1 MDKIHRT
8 SRILTIVGVVSALNA
23 FLAGCIQA
31 EKSYHTEHFT
41 NTHWIT
47 IISLFAGIASS
58 LCPSFTFLS
67 TLSILAII
75 VDIFALAICSA
86 AVIADF
92 FNVIAI
98 CKDFSSLTK
107 NVFVTRIQVQL
118 FSVTSLPWPD
128 YVYGLL
134 SYSTVDMVLSA
145 VSVALIL
152 LILSSCHRCFLDVQM
167 ERHSIPL
174 SIIGCAL
181 IVTSVL
187 KFFSWIA
194 ELYFLR
200 SIGNVIR
207 YTFIHYTT
215 DEPLWIML
223 NVALGIFST
232 DLFIL
237 QVINSQNVKIEVFLD
252 KLKNYFLMIFGIL
265 CILRVP
271 TNSPTRIITF
281 CLSSISIY
289 PTVTYLWIDYRWF
302 SNAVISGTAFAKW
315 IPDWLSVLSLSTGI
329 THVLLLIILTLTLIN
344 SCGQLLHVNFSS
356 QFRTFLFISGMIA
369 GTISV
374 ALFAFDII
382 STRLEA
388 FYKIFHGNEQKAPFL
403 TTLVTAFLFF
413 ASAREVNFFVIPAL
427 LTTLLFCIQSTTFL
441 LISYLYL
448 SWNGYYADEVCE
460 IFYRGSAWC
469 TNYLTISGAISHFM
483 EALLYFFVLVASCAL
498 AYIIW
503 RVVQI
508 NPRRGSYNIGGKSMV
523 AVKFEKLIEKIGF
536 ALLIA
541 GAVVL
546 IATVYE
552 FIWNSSRH
560 PLIVL
565 LTSLY
570 HVSLTVT
577 LLIFPLYQIVVS
589 RDLYANLLHCT
600 CLLMINTQEIQTEND
615 FKISNN
621 VRFIVGEATSW
632 SWRIHNTAEV
642 FALGAHF
649 ATIIWC
655 LRILDIVN
663 NTRISH
669 TPQPFVE
676 FRNPLST
683 DEMTVQHY
691 TYSFQD
697 V

>member
-58 LCPSFTFLS
+58 LCPSFTVLS
-67 TLSILAII
+67 TSSIFVII

-107 NVFVTRIQVQL
+107 NVFVTRIQ
-118 FSVTSLPWPD
+118 
-128 YVYGLL
+128 VYGLL

-181 IVTSVL
+181 IVTSML

-223 NVALGIFST
+223 NVALGI
-232 DLFIL
+232 
-237 QVINSQNVKIEVFLD
+237 
-252 KLKNYFLMIFGIL
+252 
-265 CILRVP
+265 
-271 TNSPTRIITF
+271 
-281 CLSSISIY
+281 
-289 PTVTYLWIDYRWF
+289 
-302 SNAVISGTAFAKW
+302 
-315 IPDWLSVLSLSTGI
+315 
-329 THVLLLIILTLTLIN
+329 
-344 SCGQLLHVNFSS
+344 
-356 QFRTFLFISGMIA
+356 IA
-369 GTISV
+369 GTISIT
-374 ALFAFDII
+374 LFAFDII

-427 LTTLLFCIQSTTFL
+427 LTILLFCIQSTTFL

-469 TNYLTISGAISHFM
+469 TNYLTISGAISHFV
-483 EALLYFFVLVASCAL
+483 EAILYFCVLVASCAL
-498 AYIIW
+498 AFIIW

-508 NPRRGSYNIGGKSMV
+508 NPRRGSYNIGGKSTV
-523 AVKFEKLIEKIGF
+523 AIKLEKLIEKIGF

-541 GAVVL
+541 GVVVF
-546 IATVYE
+546 IATMYE

-570 HVSLTVT
+570 HMSLTVT
-577 LLIFPLYQIVVS
+577 LLIFPLYQIIVS
-589 RDLYANLLHCT
+589 QDLYANLLHCT
-600 CLLMINTQEIQTEND
+600 CLLMINTI
-615 FKISNN
+615 
-621 VRFIVGEATSW
+621 RFADILTQLDYRNIGEAISW

-663 NTRISH
+663 NSRISH

-697 V
+697 M

>member
-1 MDKIHRT
+1 MEKIYRN
-8 SRILTIVGVVSALNA
+8 SRILIIIGIVNVVNA

-58 LCPSFTFLS
+58 ICPSFNH
-67 TLSILAII
+67 LSIPFIFAII
-75 VDIFALAICSA
+75 VDIFALAISFA
-86 AVIADF
+86 TIIADF

-98 CKDFSSLTK
+98 WKDFGTLTRNAFITK
-107 NVFVTRIQVQL
+107 LQ
-118 FSVTSLPWPD
+118 
-128 YVYGLL
+128 VYGLL
-134 SYSTVDMVLSA
+134 SYSTVDMILSA
-145 VSVALIL
+145 VSVALLL
-152 LILSSCHRCFLDVQM
+152 LILSSCYRNFLDIQM
-167 ERHSIPL
+167 ERHSIQF
-174 SIIGCAL
+174 SIIGCTL
-181 IVTSVL
+181 IATSML
-187 KFFSWIA
+187 KFFSWLA

-223 NVALGIFST
+223 NIAL
-232 DLFIL
+232 
-237 QVINSQNVKIEVFLD
+237 
-252 KLKNYFLMIFGIL
+252 GIL
-265 CILRVP
+265 CILRIP
-271 TNSPTRIITF
+271 PNSPTKLIIF

-302 SNAVISGTAFAKW
+302 SNAVISGTTFAKW
-315 IPDWLSVLSLSTGI
+315 TPDWLSVLSLSTGI
-329 THVLLLIILTLTLIN
+329 IHIFLLIILTLTLI
-344 SCGQLLHVNFSS
+344 SSFRQPLHMNFSS
-356 QFRTFLFISGMIA
+356 QFKTFLFISSIIA
-369 GTISV
+369 GGISI

-382 STRLEA
+382 SIRLEA
-388 FYKIFHGNEQKAPFL
+388 FYKIFHGNEQKTPFL
-403 TTLVTAFLFF
+403 TTLATIFLFF
-413 ASAREVNFFVIPAL
+413 ASNRKVNFFVIPAL

-469 TNYLTISGAISHFM
+469 TSYLTIPGAISHFI
-483 EALLYFFVLVASCAL
+483 ETLLYFCVFVASCSMV
-498 AYIIW
+498 YIIW
-503 RVVQI
+503 RMVQI
-508 NPRRGSYNIGGKSMV
+508 NPRRGAYNIDEKSI
-523 AVKFEKLIEKIGF
+523 AAIKLEKLIEKIGL

-541 GAVVL
+541 GAGVL
-546 IATVYE
+546 IVTMYE

-570 HVSLTVT
+570 HLSLTIT
-577 LLIFPLYQIVVS
+577 LLIFPLYQIVIS
-589 RDLYANLLHCT
+589 RELYANLLHCT
-600 CLLMINTQEIQTEND
+600 CLLMINA
-615 FKISNN
+615 
-621 VRFIVGEATSW
+621 VRFADILTQLDYRNIGEVTSW
-632 SWRIHNTAEV
+632 SWRIHNTTEV

-649 ATIIWC
+649 ATIVWC

-669 TPQPFVE
+669 MSQPFVE

-683 DEMTVQHY
+683 DQMAQHY
-691 TYSFQD
+691 TYSVQD

>member
-58 LCPSFTFLS
+58 LCPSFTVLS
-67 TLSILAII
+67 TSSIFVII

-107 NVFVTRIQVQL
+107 NVFVTRIQ
-118 FSVTSLPWPD
+118 
-128 YVYGLL
+128 VYGLL

-181 IVTSVL
+181 IVTSML

-223 NVALGIFST
+223 NVALGIF
-232 DLFIL
+232 
-237 QVINSQNVKIEVFLD
+237 
-252 KLKNYFLMIFGIL
+252 

-302 SNAVISGTAFAKW
+302 SNAVISGAAFAKW

-329 THVLLLIILTLTLIN
+329 AHVVLLIILTLILIN
-344 SCGQLLHVNFSS
+344 SCGQPLHMNFSS
-356 QFRTFLFISGMIA
+356 QFRTFLFISGA
-369 GTISV
+369 
-374 ALFAFDII
+374 
-382 STRLEA
+382 
-388 FYKIFHGNEQKAPFL
+388 
-403 TTLVTAFLFF
+403 
-413 ASAREVNFFVIPAL
+413 
-427 LTTLLFCIQSTTFL
+427 
-441 LISYLYL
+441 
-448 SWNGYYADEVCE
+448 
-460 IFYRGSAWC
+460 
-469 TNYLTISGAISHFM
+469 
-483 EALLYFFVLVASCAL
+483 
-498 AYIIW
+498 
-503 RVVQI
+503 
-508 NPRRGSYNIGGKSMV
+508 
-523 AVKFEKLIEKIGF
+523 
-536 ALLIA
+536 
-541 GAVVL
+541 
-546 IATVYE
+546 
-552 FIWNSSRH
+552 
-560 PLIVL
+560 VL
-565 LTSLY
+565 LHYRLKLW
-570 HVSLTVT
+570 V
-577 LLIFPLYQIVVS
+577 
-589 RDLYANLLHCT
+589 
-600 CLLMINTQEIQTEND
+600 CLPKWFD
-615 FKISNN
+615 
-621 VRFIVGEATSW
+621 
-632 SWRIHNTAEV
+632 H
-642 FALGAHF
+642 
-649 ATIIWC
+649 
-655 LRILDIVN
+655 
-663 NTRISH
+663 SH
-669 TPQPFVE
+669 
-676 FRNPLST
+676 RNICCI
-683 DEMTVQHY
+683 D
-691 TYSFQD
+691 
-697 V
+697 

>member
-107 NVFVTRIQVQL
+107 NVFVTRIQV
-118 FSVTSLPWPD
+118 
-128 YVYGLL
+128 YGLL

-223 NVALGIFST
+223 NVAL
-232 DLFIL
+232 
-237 QVINSQNVKIEVFLD
+237 
-252 KLKNYFLMIFGIL
+252 
-265 CILRVP
+265 
-271 TNSPTRIITF
+271 
-281 CLSSISIY
+281 
-289 PTVTYLWIDYRWF
+289 
-302 SNAVISGTAFAKW
+302 
-315 IPDWLSVLSLSTGI
+315 DWLSVLSLSTGI

-600 CLLMINTQEIQTEND
+600 CLLMINT
-615 FKISNN
+615 
-621 VRFIVGEATSW
+621 VRFADILTQLDYRNIGEATSW

>member
-107 NVFVTRIQVQL
+107 NVFVTRIQV
-118 FSVTSLPWPD
+118 
-128 YVYGLL
+128 YGLL

-223 NVALGIFST
+223 NVAL
-232 DLFIL
+232 
-237 QVINSQNVKIEVFLD
+237 
-252 KLKNYFLMIFGIL
+252 GIL

-600 CLLMINTQEIQTEND
+600 CLLMINT
-615 FKISNN
+615 
-621 VRFIVGEATSW
+621 VRFADILTQLDYRNIGEATSW

>member
-58 LCPSFTFLS
+58 LCPSFTLLS
-67 TLSILAII
+67 TSSIFAII
-75 VDIFALAICSA
+75 VDIFALTICSA

-107 NVFVTRIQVQL
+107 NVFVTRIQ
-118 FSVTSLPWPD
+118 
-128 YVYGLL
+128 VYGLL

-181 IVTSVL
+181 IVTSML

-223 NVALGIFST
+223 NVALGIF
-232 DLFIL
+232 
-237 QVINSQNVKIEVFLD
+237 
-252 KLKNYFLMIFGIL
+252 

-302 SNAVISGTAFAKW
+302 SNAVISGAAFAKW

-329 THVLLLIILTLTLIN
+329 AHVVLLIILTLILIN
-344 SCGQLLHVNFSS
+344 SCGQPLHMNFSS
-356 QFRTFLFISGMIA
+356 QFRTFLFISGIIA
-369 GTISV
+369 GTISIT
-374 ALFAFDII
+374 LFAFDII

-469 TNYLTISGAISHFM
+469 TNYLTISGAISHFV
-483 EALLYFFVLVASCAL
+483 ETILYFCVLVASCAL
-498 AYIIW
+498 AFIIW

-508 NPRRGSYNIGGKSMV
+508 NPRRGSYNTGGKSTV
-523 AVKFEKLIEKIGF
+523 AIKLEKLIEKIGF

-541 GAVVL
+541 GAVVF
-546 IATVYE
+546 IATMYE

-577 LLIFPLYQIVVS
+577 LLIFPLYQIIVS
-589 RDLYANLLHCT
+589 QDLYANLLHCT
-600 CLLMINTQEIQTEND
+600 CLLMINTI
-615 FKISNN
+615 
-621 VRFIVGEATSW
+621 RFADILTQLDYRNIGEAISW

-663 NTRISH
+663 NSRISH